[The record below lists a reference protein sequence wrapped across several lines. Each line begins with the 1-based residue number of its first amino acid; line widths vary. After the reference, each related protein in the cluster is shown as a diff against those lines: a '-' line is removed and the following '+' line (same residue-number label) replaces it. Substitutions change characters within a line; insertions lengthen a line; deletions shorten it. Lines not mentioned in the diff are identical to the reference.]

1 MAAPPRLELGRTES
15 KSVMLPLH
23 HGAISMDFLIDGQL
37 QREVFYLFGIHYEGL
52 SQPTYHVNRKLATQV
67 RFELTHRY

>member
-1 MAAPPRLELGRTES
+1 MAAPPRLELERAES
-15 KSVMLPLH
+15 NSAMLPLH
-23 HGAISMDFLIDGQL
+23 HGAIFMDFLIDGQL

-67 RFELTHRY
+67 RLELTHRY